1 MIKIFHFFLY
11 YFYKL
16 LNKKYDYYFL
26 KNIYCKENNK
36 IYYPLERNNIVK
48 KKYDNSKKSTLHTEY
63 KENIRKNILNHGYI
77 ITINNYP
84 YNVEKNII
92 HNIIWC
98 NKNKDEIKN
107 ILDCLY
113 NEYVFFN
120 NIQENK
126 SIKDI
131 EHYHIFVN
139 KSNSK

>member
-1 MIKIFHFFLY
+1 MIEIFHFFLY

-26 KNIYCKENNK
+26 KNIYCKEDNV
-36 IYYPLERNNIVK
+36 IYYPLKRDPKIQE
-48 KKYDNSKKSTLHTEY
+48 KYNNSKKYISYTEY
-63 KENIRKNILNHGYI
+63 KENIKKNISNNGHY

-84 YNVEKNII
+84 YNIKECVT

-98 NKNKDEIKN
+98 NKDREEIKI

-113 NEYVFFN
+113 EEYVFFK
-120 NIQENK
+120 NIPDNK